1 MAIPII
7 KKGDTAAAIPFTA
20 PDAVVELLAVYQGAT
35 RRFADVA
42 AGASLSIQFTAEET
56 ARFALGTFPLVF
68 AAKFADGR
76 VKTYPFTAKVK
87 VTDSPGLVYQAEVVI
102 PGEEP
107 APLDGVDELPQRH
120 QADDVAAKVNEI
132 IRKLGGGAAATA
144 LAICLSA
151 FGAGVQTAPLGQIY
165 NDAPVVTNVTF
176 DGLAPAD
183 YATISNRAMSAV
195 QPGEMAAAIAAIPRP
210 DLTAATNY
218 TDAATNN
225 LRSKAD
231 LVYRNAI
238 HNGIEKWTVQ
248 IQGVDAP
255 QTAEWNDD
263 FQQWFNQDPPVNGLG
278 IKIAASGYIL
288 STTGG
293 EFPFALSGDSATA
306 SDGWFTYTLTPV
318 RFAEDRLA
326 LVSEVPEAPTNIV
339 EQIAAATNALAE
351 RFTAEIED
359 LIKASEEWNR
369 PGEWDLDYYA
379 IPTSPVFNDFTLETN
394 DVTGVVVS
402 NAVITEANSLAARI
416 FSVSLDELSPSAPP
430 AVTLS
435 CSDAGATLEGSL
447 LTATSNGVYT
457 VRGTTADAVT
467 RTAKVPLMQ
476 TAAKTVRKSYYVAD
490 TNATRDAVNNIMVA
504 GLSDMGA
511 GDWHEY
517 WVTNSEAHGTFRAWQ
532 TITPWWAWPGRGC
545 YSPWA
550 VAPKVVVSAAHYG
563 NYRTTGPWEVY
574 DNAGQT
580 NFTVVIGAWVTLVDW
595 ARANGYSAE
604 ETSVAD
610 MGDIK
615 VAPIVQGYFPDNCL
629 PYLADAD
636 ELAAMFGDMEDVM
649 AWFCPQGDAER
660 YAGNTYP
667 YAIPVKL
674 YRRGVVTEDTPKLPY
689 GTIGWVEPH
698 QFSDYSAAT
707 VRADILPLI
716 GTYDEK
722 SWYRLRPGDSGR
734 PVFIRIGF
742 AQDIPISSAH
752 GYGWGPSIPAAARI
766 IRAYSLQV
774 TGCLPKSLPH

>member
-1 MAIPII
+1 MKHPLKSLAIALAILNSQFSILNSSAAVPLEW
-7 KKGDTAAAIPFTA
+7 TARPGEIAPAQFTRHHGETLELRCRFAGFGEPPFS
-20 PDAVVELLAVYQGAT
+20 QGADIRLWYQT
-35 RRFADVA
+35 NGMPASAWWSVPAQASSNTLFAVFAPESDP
-42 AGASLSIQFTAEET
+42 GADLVKLFFGAPSNAYASAVLRLRPSPGAEPNALPPPEG
-56 ARFALGTFPLVF
+56 FAEADPVF
-68 AAKFADGR
+68 AAWLATD
-76 VKTYPFTAKVK
+76 PF
-87 VTDSPGLVYQAEVVI
+87 S
-102 PGEEP
+102 
-107 APLDGVDELPQRH
+107 
-120 QADDVAAKVNEI
+120 
-132 IRKLGGGAAATA
+132 
-144 LAICLSA
+144 
-151 FGAGVQTAPLGQIY
+151 
-165 NDAPVVTNVTF
+165 
-176 DGLAPAD
+176 GLAPAD
-183 YATISNRAMSAV
+183 YKTVSNRAMSAV
-195 QPGEMAAAIAAIPRP
+195 QPAEMAAAIAAIPRP

-238 HNGIEKWTVQ
+238 HNGIEKWVVQ
-248 IQGVDAP
+248 IQGVDDP
-255 QTAEWNDD
+255 QIAEWSDD
-263 FQQWFNQDPPVNGLG
+263 FQKWDHNEPPVNGFG
-278 IKIAASGYIL
+278 ISIAEGGYIFD
-288 STTGG
+288 STGG
-293 EFPFALSGDSATA
+293 QYPFTLSGGSATV
-306 SDGWFTYTLTPV
+306 SDGAFTYTLTPV
-318 RFAEDRLA
+318 AFAEDRLA
-326 LVSEVPEAPTNIV
+326 LVSEVPDAPTNLV

-447 LTATSNGVYT
+447 LSATSNGVYT

-490 TNATRDAVNNIMVA
+490 TNAVRDAVNNIMVA

-517 WVTNSEAHGTFRAWQ
+517 WCTNSEPHGTFRAWQ

-563 NYRTTGPWEVY
+563 NYRTTGPWTVY

-615 VAPIVQGYFPDNCL
+615 VAPIVQGFFPDNCL

-674 YRRGVVTEDTPKLPY
+674 YRRGVITEDTPKLPY

-766 IRAYSLQV
+766 LRAYSLQV

>member
-1 MAIPII
+1 MKHLCRTLATVLILAFSIFNSSAAVPVAWTNTPAATQPYPLKPVPHGVPINFRVTL
-7 KKGDTAAAIPFTA
+7 KGYTEPPVAPGADLHLWYQTNGMGSAWWRAPATLEGDVITATFGPAQDTGADRVSLFFGAPSNVFASAVLRLTHSPGFAPASLPLPTPVLDFAA
-20 PDAVVELLAVYQGAT
+20 VEL
-35 RRFADVA
+35 RNI
-42 AGASLSIQFTAEET
+42 S
-56 ARFALGTFPLVF
+56 ALTNGWSF
-68 AAKFADGR
+68 
-76 VKTYPFTAKVK
+76 
-87 VTDSPGLVYQAEVVI
+87 
-102 PGEEP
+102 
-107 APLDGVDELPQRH
+107 
-120 QADDVAAKVNEI
+120 
-132 IRKLGGGAAATA
+132 GG
-144 LAICLSA
+144 
-151 FGAGVQTAPLGQIY
+151 
-165 NDAPVVTNVTF
+165 
-176 DGLAPAD
+176 APAD
-183 YATISNRAMSAV
+183 YETVSNRAMSAV
-195 QPGEMAAAIAAIPRP
+195 QPAEMEAAIAAIPP
-210 DLTAATNY
+210 PSTDLTPATNY
-218 TDAATNN
+218 TDGVLASATNN

-231 LVYRNAI
+231 LAYRNAI
-238 HNGIEKWTVQ
+238 HNGIEKWVVQ
-248 IQGVDAP
+248 IQGVDDP
-255 QTAEWNDD
+255 QIAEWSEE
-263 FQQWFNQDPPVNGLG
+263 FQKWDHNEPPVNGFN
-278 IKIAASGYIL
+278 IAIAEGGYIFE
-288 STTGG
+288 STGG
-293 EFPFALSGDSATA
+293 QYPFTLSGGSATV

-318 RFAEDRLA
+318 AFAEDRLA
-326 LVSEVPEAPTNIV
+326 LVSEVPDAPTNIV

-379 IPTSPVFNDFTLETN
+379 IPTSPVFNDYTLETN
-394 DVTGVVVS
+394 ETTGVVVS
-402 NAVITEANSLAARI
+402 NAVITEANSLAARVY
-416 FSVSLDELSPSAPP
+416 SVSLDELSPTAPP

-447 LTATSNGVYT
+447 LSATSNGVYT

-490 TNATRDAVNNIMVA
+490 TNDFREAVNNIMVA

-517 WVTNSEAHGTFRAWQ
+517 WCTNSEPHGTFRAWQ

-563 NYRTTGPWEVY
+563 NYRTTGPWTVY

-615 VAPIVQGYFPDNCL
+615 VAPIVQGFFPDNCL

-689 GTIGWVEPH
+689 CTIGWVEPH

-734 PVFIRIGF
+734 PVFIRVGF

-752 GYGWGPSIPAAARI
+752 GYGWGPSIPAAAKI

-774 TGCLPKSLPH
+774 TGSLPKSLPH